1 LVGFFSGGL
10 VVAAGSN
17 GTIYPYLIR
26 FDSIH
31 RRTNLLYGK
40 VQTIKKKRRR
50 RRRKKTIYILLEKGG
65 AERRVK
71 ERNAFSRDELYRQS
85 A

>member
-1 LVGFFSGGL
+1 MISEQKTKGQRDRSVVLPKLVGFFSGGL

-40 VQTIKKKRRR
+40 VQTIKK
-50 RRRKKTIYILLEKGG
+50 
-65 AERRVK
+65 
-71 ERNAFSRDELYRQS
+71 
-85 A
+85 